1 MARQL
6 WLWAALL
13 ALCKPQPEDVSG
25 VGSVG
30 PWDRRDGVEA
40 VWLLFWQAVRGA
52 ATQASRGRRETRL
65 AGASAPVVCST
76 SLRAPEDSVEQ
87 YAIAATRKNSRAPP
101 LLRVLVSTT
110 TNTYPNN
117 QPGESKSSKPASV
130 FKANTTNANFTNA
143 VNAAHAPRTG

>member
-1 MARQL
+1 MRPRE
-6 WLWAALL
+6 
-13 ALCKPQPEDVSG
+13 CS
-25 VGSVG
+25 
-30 PWDRRDGVEA
+30 
-40 VWLLFWQAVRGA
+40 GA
-52 ATQASRGRRETRL
+52 AIRARFGAARDRARPIEGGETRL
-65 AGASAPVVCST
+65 AGASASVRPCVSSA

-130 FKANTTNANFTNA
+130 LSAKTTNANFTKA
-143 VNAAHAPRTG
+143 VTAAHAPRTG